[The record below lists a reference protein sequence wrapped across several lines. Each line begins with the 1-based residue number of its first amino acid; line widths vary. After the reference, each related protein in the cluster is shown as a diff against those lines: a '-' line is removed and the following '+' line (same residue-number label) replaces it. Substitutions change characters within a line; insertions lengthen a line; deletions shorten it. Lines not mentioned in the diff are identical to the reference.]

1 MNFTNMIND
10 LLQRGYT
17 YRTIGDA
24 VGMTE
29 GNVRAMLSN
38 PRQQP
43 RWAVGDKLIELH
55 KAVMSK
61 CPRID
66 AVA

>member
-1 MNFTNMIND
+1 MINN

-17 YRTIGDA
+17 YRTIGEA

-43 RWAVGDKLIELH
+43 RWAAGNKLIDLH
-55 KAVMSK
+55 KSVMRK
-61 CPRID
+61 HPRINT
-66 AVA
+66 AA